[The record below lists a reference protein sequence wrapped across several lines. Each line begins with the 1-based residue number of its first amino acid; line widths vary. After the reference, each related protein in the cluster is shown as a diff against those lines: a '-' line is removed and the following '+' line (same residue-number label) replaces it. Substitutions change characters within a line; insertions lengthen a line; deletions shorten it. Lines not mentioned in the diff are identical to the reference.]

1 MWKLNLSVDLSNKDN
16 ERLQATARRLNVP
29 IEKLA
34 KAALCDLLNSEPDFE
49 IASDLVLKKNQNLY
63 RRLS

>member
-1 MWKLNLSVDLSNKDN
+1 MNLSVDLSKKEI

-49 IASDLVLKKNQNLY
+49 FASDLVLKKNRNLY

>member
-1 MWKLNLSVDLSNKDN
+1 MNLSVDLSENEI

-34 KAALCDLLNSEPDFE
+34 KAALCDLLNSESDFE
-49 IASDLVLKKNQNLY
+49 FAADLVLKKNRKLY